1 MRKPQGEGSDILK
14 AIMAAIKANPE
25 AADDIIKHSGSMF
38 DSIPGFRALVSGA
51 ADDAAPAAAKVVSP
65 KNTKSAADK
74 AAAKLKK
81 INDRMDRIEAHS
93 GVRPTA
99 EFAALPKAERRL
111 ANQAAAAAKRAQANA
126 DRTEAN
132 AAKSAANK
140 AAYANP
146 DDAGMAEKA
155 RRKEAK
161 NAYWAREKEMNT
173 PKYQK
178 AQQKAAEPKKPRKP
192 RKPKDAK

>member
-1 MRKPQGEGSDILK
+1 MRKPQGEGSDILQ

-25 AADDIIKHSGSMF
+25 AADDIIKESGSMF
-38 DSIPGFRALVSGA
+38 DSIPGFRALISGA
-51 ADDAAPAAAKVVSP
+51 ADEAAPVAAKVANP

-111 ANQAAAAAKRAQANA
+111 ANQAAAAEKRAQANA
-126 DRTEAN
+126 DRAEAN

-140 AAYANP
+140 AAFANP
-146 DDAGMAEKA
+146 DDAAAAEKTRRSKAKNDFWA
-155 RRKEAK
+155 RQKELNTEVYKKSEAK
-161 NAYWAREKEMNT
+161 
-173 PKYQK
+173 
-178 AQQKAAEPKKPRKP
+178 KAAPKKPRKP
-192 RKPKDAK
+192 RKPKDSE